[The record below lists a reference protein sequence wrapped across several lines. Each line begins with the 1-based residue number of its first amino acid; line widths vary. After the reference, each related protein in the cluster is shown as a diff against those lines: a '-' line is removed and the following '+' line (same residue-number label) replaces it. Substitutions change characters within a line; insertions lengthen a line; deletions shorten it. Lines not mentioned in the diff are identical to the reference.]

1 MIFILAALGT
11 LAMILSFRR
20 SVLLIPVWTVLTPK
34 ALLLLDIPSLPA
46 FSLYKYLCLVM
57 IGMYLKKTLL
67 NKRPHTPKKPFNRA
81 FYIILISS
89 AASAILNISSSNSG
103 LLTLTSLVI
112 EVIMP
117 ATIYCEY
124 LGRQT
129 PEKLNTL
136 MSKYITCYCALAA
149 YGTICYLIN
158 YNPYIEF
165 INSTTHTGRIIAQT
179 YAETLR
185 GIRAQGT
192 ISHPITYGAL
202 IVMMLLTY
210 YTVKLKKPKLNF
222 KDHLKIGLAT
232 TIIIGGALFTN
243 SRTPLILFVV
253 PLIIFALSQSAAKSL
268 KYTLTFSLIFVT
280 LFSTSELFRE
290 KVLSVA
296 NIFDSNFGE
305 DMNGSDLAMRGAQF
319 AASARH
325 FFNSPLVGGGLDAT
339 RNIVSSGLDPD
350 LFNTESIVFR
360 LMIDQGSLGLISYAV
375 FFFLLY
381 IKVARTIRQQSARR
395 MYLGMV
401 IGYITFTISTGLIDT
416 LQNTL
421 FMICALYYVFKL
433 ETNKNRSITRRPI
446 LIQDNYPETTP
457 PPNHAIAS

>member
-57 IGMYLKKTLL
+57 IGMYLTKTLL
-67 NKRPHTPKKPFNRA
+67 KKRPHTPKKPFSRA

-89 AASAILNISSSNSG
+89 AVSAILNISSSNSG

-124 LGRQT
+124 LSRQT

-136 MSKYITCYCALAA
+136 MSKYITYYCALAA

-210 YTVKLKKPKLNF
+210 YTVKLKKPKLNL
-222 KDHLKIGLAT
+222 KDYLKIGLAT

-243 SRTPLILFVV
+243 SRTPLILFAI

-325 FFNSPLVGGGLDAT
+325 FFSSPLVGGGLDAT

-360 LMIDQGSLGLISYAV
+360 LMIDQGSLGLISYTA

-381 IKVARTIRQQSARR
+381 IKVARTIRQRSARR

-421 FMICALYYVFKL
+421 FMICALYYVFKF
-433 ETNKNRSITRRPI
+433 EANENRSITRRPI
-446 LIQDNYPETTP
+446 LFQDNYPETMP
-457 PPNHAIAS
+457 PSNHAIAS

>member
-34 ALLLLDIPSLPA
+34 ALLLLDTPSLPA

-57 IGMYLKKTLL
+57 IGMYLTKNFIKK
-67 NKRPHTPKKPFNRA
+67 RQHTPKKPFSRA
-81 FYIILISS
+81 FYLILISS

-117 ATIYCEY
+117 VTIYCEY

-129 PEKLNTL
+129 SEKLNTL

-149 YGTICYLIN
+149 YGTICYIIN
-158 YNPYIEF
+158 YNPYIEL

-210 YTVKLKKPKLNF
+210 YTVKLKKAKLNL
-222 KDHLKIGLAT
+222 KDYLKIGLAT
-232 TIIIGGALFTN
+232 TIIIGGALLTN
-243 SRTPLILFVV
+243 SRTPLILFAV
-253 PLIIFALSQSAAKSL
+253 PLIILALSQSAAKSL
-268 KYTLTFSLIFVT
+268 KYTLSFSLIFVT
-280 LFSTSELFRE
+280 LFSTSGLFRD

-296 NIFDSNFGE
+296 NIFDSSLGE
-305 DMNGSDLAMRGAQF
+305 DMNGSDLTMRGAQF

-360 LMIDQGSLGLISYAV
+360 LMIDQGTLGLISYAA

-381 IKVARTIRQQSARR
+381 IKVARTIRRKPARR

-401 IGYITFTISTGLIDT
+401 IGYVIFTISTGLIDT

-421 FMICALYYVFKL
+421 FMVCALYYIFKL
-433 ETNKNRSITRRPI
+433 ESDEKHPITLRPI
-446 LIQDNYPETTP
+446 LLHDNHPGTMP
-457 PPNHAIAS
+457 PKTHAVVS

>member
-11 LAMILSFRR
+11 LAMTLSFRR

-34 ALLLLDIPSLPA
+34 ALLLLDTPSLPA

-57 IGMYLKKTLL
+57 IGMYLTKNLFKK
-67 NKRPHTPKKPFNRA
+67 RQHTPQKPFSRA
-81 FYIILISS
+81 FYLILISS

-103 LLTLTSLVI
+103 LLTLTSMVI

-117 ATIYCEY
+117 VTIYCEY

-129 PEKLNTL
+129 PQKLNSL
-136 MSKYITCYCALAA
+136 MSKYIICYCALAV
-149 YGTICYLIN
+149 YGTLCYLIN

-210 YTVKLKKPKLNF
+210 YTVKLKKAKLSL
-222 KDHLKIGLAT
+222 KDYLKIGLAT

-243 SRTPLILFVV
+243 SRTPLILFAV
-253 PLIIFALSQSAAKSL
+253 PLIILALSQSAAKSL

-280 LFSTSELFRE
+280 LFSTSELFRD

-296 NIFDSNFGE
+296 NIFDSNLGE
-305 DMNGSDLAMRGAQF
+305 DMNGSDLTMRGAQF

-360 LMIDQGSLGLISYAV
+360 LMIDQGTLGLISYAA

-381 IKVARTIRQQSARR
+381 IKVARNIQRESARR

-416 LQNTL
+416 LQNAL
-421 FMICALYYVFKL
+421 FMICALYYIFKF
-433 ETNKNRSITRRPI
+433 EPNKNHSIKPRPTLLQGDHLGI
-446 LIQDNYPETTP
+446 ISPK
-457 PPNHAIAS
+457 NHVMAS